1 MTRLLH
7 LLALLLV
14 ACGGE
19 AADGPVDSARPAR
32 VPEFDFAPD
41 GPIPDAQL
49 GEFHVV
55 LSISSRSGDLGQMSF
70 ELWPEVAPR
79 AVRRFLRHCA
89 EGLYDGTVL
98 HRLVREF
105 VVQGG
110 DPGGTG
116 LGVSPYGR
124 LEPELTIDPAYRH
137 GYGVLAMAEPPS
149 LQFFV
154 CVAESPQVWALDERP
169 ISRLGRLT
177 AGVVTL
183 EQIANTQVGF
193 GGVAGERSAPI
204 APVEVTSARVVRGTA
219 PAGGPIQRPPV
230 DLQGQPE
237 VVVVQH
243 LWVTFTERARTP
255 GLLRNRLEAE
265 VRAHELLTRLRAG
278 ELEWESAV
286 REYSDENLPREGAI
300 PVRRMSNFGVLD
312 LAAQRALIDGHR
324 EQRVHQVQLRA
335 ELAAGGISPEELLRR
350 QEEKRAEVEQRIS
363 ATVMERR
370 EDISATH
377 YTQVAFGLEVGEV
390 GLVEYDP
397 YGSPQGWFV
406 LRRIE

>member
-1 MTRLLH
+1 MTRLPH
-7 LLALLLV
+7 LLTLLLV

-19 AADGPVDSARPAR
+19 AADPAAGGARQAR
-32 VPEFDFAPD
+32 AAEFDFAPA

-55 LSISSRSGDLGQMSF
+55 LAASQGGVDLGEMTF

-89 EGLYDGTVL
+89 EGTYDGTLL
-98 HRLVREF
+98 HRVVREF

-110 DPGGTG
+110 DPAGSGMG
-116 LGVSPYGR
+116 SSPYGE
-124 LEPELTIDPAYRH
+124 LEPELTVDPAYAH

-154 CVAESPQVWALDERP
+154 CLAESPRVWALDERP

-177 AGVVTL
+177 SGVATL
-183 EQIANTQVGF
+183 EQVANVEVGY
-193 GGVAGERSAPI
+193 GGLAGDRSAPI
-204 APVEVTSARVVRGTA
+204 TPVEVTSARVVRAAA
-219 PAGGPIQRPPV
+219 PAGESVRRPPV

-255 GLLRNRLEAE
+255 GLLRNRLEA
-265 VRAHELLTRLRAG
+265 AALAGELLERLRSG
-278 ELEWESAV
+278 ELEWDAAV
-286 REYSDENLPREGAI
+286 REYSDENLPREGAL

-312 LAAQRALIDGHR
+312 LAAQRALIDGRR
-324 EQRVHQVQLRA
+324 EQRLYRAQLRA
-335 ELAAGGISPEELLRR
+335 DLAAGRISPDEVTRL
-350 QEEKRAEVEQRIS
+350 QEQKRAEVEARIS

-370 EDISATH
+370 EDISATG
-377 YTQVAFGLEVGEV
+377 YTDVAFDLAVGEV

-397 YGSPQGWFV
+397 YGSPQGWFL